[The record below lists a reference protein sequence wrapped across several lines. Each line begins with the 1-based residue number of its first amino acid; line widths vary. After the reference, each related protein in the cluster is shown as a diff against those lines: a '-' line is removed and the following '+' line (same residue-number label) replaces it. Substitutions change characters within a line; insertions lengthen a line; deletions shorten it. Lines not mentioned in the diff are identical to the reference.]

1 MSTRTHNG
9 KPIIAITMG
18 DPSGIGPEIIAKAL
32 QDERTYDTCR
42 SVVVG
47 DARVMAMAAKLCSDK
62 IRVNPIK
69 SPQQACFERGVIDVL
84 DLENVDT
91 QVLQRGKID
100 KNSGRAAVEY
110 VKQAIRLA
118 LRGEVNAIVTAPLNK
133 EAMNLAGFTYPGH
146 TEILAEATAS
156 KSYAMMLLAGPLRV
170 VHVTTHTALRR
181 ACDLIKRE
189 RVAMT
194 IRLTDRAL
202 KELGIARPRIAVSGL
217 NPHAGEGGLF
227 GSEETNEIGPAIQE
241 CTKEGI
247 LAEGPLPPDTVFLR
261 GKRAEFDAVVAMYH
275 DQGHIPVKLLGF
287 EEGVNVTIGLPII
300 RTSVD
305 HGTAF
310 DIAWKGIADPRSLLE
325 AVRVAAEIAKARA
338 SALQS

>member
-1 MSTRTHNG
+1 MSTRNQNG

-18 DPSGIGPEIIAKAL
+18 DPSGIGPEIIAKVL
-32 QDERTYDTCR
+32 QDKRAHDACR

-47 DARVMAMAAKLCSDK
+47 DARVMALAADLSSSKA
-62 IRVNPIK
+62 RVHPVK
-69 SPQQACFERGVIDVL
+69 SPQQACFESGVIDVI
-84 DLENVDT
+84 DLENVDLR
-91 QVLQRGKID
+91 VLQRGKID

-110 VKQAIRLA
+110 VRQAIELA
-118 LRGEVNAIVTAPLNK
+118 MKGEVDAIVTAPLNK
-133 EAMNLAGFTYPGH
+133 EAMNLAGFAYPGH

-181 ACDLIKRE
+181 ACDMIKRE
-189 RVAMT
+189 RVATT

-202 KELGIARPRIAVSGL
+202 KELGIGRPKIAVSGL

-227 GSEETNEIGPAIQE
+227 GSEEANEIGPAVEE
-241 CTKEGI
+241 CKKEGI

-310 DIAWKGIADPRSLLE
+310 DIAWKGIADPRSMLE
-325 AVRVAAEIAKARA
+325 ALRVAAEMAKARA
-338 SALQS
+338 GASNS